1 MNVLVYQQ
9 VSDIIKANVINT
21 INIAKGFEKNNC
33 NVYFYVF
40 IDEYLN
46 FYKKNFSN
54 NNINYVINNKD
65 LNIFDFINKHNINL
79 VYARDVNFP
88 KKLIDNKYDKYIV
101 LEDHN
106 DIVPKHI
113 ETYRKYDKFVFTGIA
128 PICIKTYNIKNSFL
142 FPCSIDFEYFSKY
155 NNIDNVYKDNKFKIN
170 ITYCG
175 HLYDYK
181 GIPLILE
188 AAKILKDYNF
198 NIVGGKDRDIKR
210 HKKNSSK
217 NVIFWGYQN
226 YLDIPKY
233 LYSSN
238 LLLVPYSKRGSP
250 WSKSSITSP
259 IKLFEYLSTKIPVL
273 CSKIDGI
280 RNWVSEKDVSF
291 FKAGNLNNFCEKIK
305 YIIDN
310 IDSEEIQS
318 KIDKG
323 FAKAELYST
332 KNKCKK
338 MIESCK

>member
-1 MNVLVYQQ
+1 MNILVYQE
-9 VSDIIKANVINT
+9 VTDIIKANVINT

-33 NVYFYVF
+33 NVYFYIF
-40 IDEYLN
+40 IEDYLN

-54 NNINYVINNKD
+54 NNINYVIRKKNF
-65 LNIFDFINKHNINL
+65 NIYNFIRENDIKL

-88 KKLIDNKYDKYIV
+88 KSLINNKYEEYIV

-106 DIVPKHI
+106 DSLPKDI
-113 ETYRKYDKFVFTGIA
+113 ELYRNYNKFIFTGIA
-128 PICIKTYNIKNSFL
+128 PVCIDTYKIKNSFL

-155 NNIDNVYKDNKFKIN
+155 NCVNNVFKDNEFKIN

-188 AAKILKDYNF
+188 AAKRFKNYNF

-210 HKKNSSK
+210 HKKKASK

-233 LYSSN
+233 LYNSD

-250 WSKSSITSP
+250 WSKATITSP
-259 IKLFEYLSTKIPVL
+259 IKLFEYLSTKRPVL
-273 CSKIDGI
+273 CSKIGGI
-280 RNWVSEKDVSF
+280 RNWVSEKDVNF
-291 FKAGNLNNFCEKIK
+291 YKAGRIDKFCEKIK
-305 YIIDN
+305 YIIEN
-310 IDSEEIQS
+310 IDNEEIQL
-318 KIDKG
+318 KIENG
-323 FAKAELYST
+323 FKKAEQYST

-338 MIESCK
+338 ILECCK